1 MLLVILMILLTGC
14 ARELS
19 QKKGIMLSAIGK
31 EGSLQNPENAYQLL
45 DNTFLGVWSLSL
57 SRAKLATVFPNSQEY
72 YIEIQ
77 GEGYPLTVNEFNP
90 ALLEAALPDRF
101 STEEIRKGIVQPNTG
116 GYTGET
122 LPRAVLSIAAVVI
135 DKDIAANGTT
145 LYEIVAN
152 LFISMRNA
160 NVFVFTE
167 AGTFIRPSYLQ
178 SSENNYYTVDV
189 FISARNAAPDP
200 SINGALLYLKSLSQH
215 DSLLQY
221 IYPNTARLVNK
232 QVVIDP
238 PQSWRRLRDLGPEGK
253 LSLPTNVYNIIDNRS
268 LLGVWSISFNKT
280 RLPGQLK
287 SGPSWKLTIQGTEYP
302 FSQNT
307 FDGDLHEV
315 AIPDTV
321 TGNIE
326 EIRNS
331 RFETGGSNNGIQFA
345 DPILEAAVRIADGY
359 TGQAT
364 GSIYPED
371 VLGITILDVSGPS
384 ENPARADGDDPVYAL
399 RKKWRENPEVNR
411 RGEAMEWPHGPNNA
425 EEAKTRDVGG
435 LVSLEGIQYLT
446 NLVDLRFPNNQVND
460 LSPLQNLTNL
470 EILVFGDW
478 TGGNLVSDLTPLQ
491 NLSNL
496 LQLAFANNQVTTLT
510 PLQNLTS
517 LQVLDFGHNQVTSLT
532 PLQNLTN
539 LWSLVFSNNQVT
551 TLSPLQYLTNLQVLW
566 FSNNQ
571 VTSLTPLQ
579 NLTNLQSLNFAGN
592 QVTDLTPLQNL
603 TKLSFLYFSETA
615 VSDLAPLQNL
625 TNLED
630 LYSCDNL
637 VTNLTPLQNLTKL
650 RVLALRSNAITD
662 ILPLVNNSGLGAG
675 DYIGLQFN
683 NLNLAP
689 GSQNEQYINT
699 LLSRGCDVIAE
710 PQNPRF
716 LMGNTR
722 GESGTNAD
730 PVHEVLFTY
739 PFSIE
744 PYEVTFSDYDTY
756 CDATGKSKPGD
767 EGWGRDQRPVIN
779 VTWWDAIKYCNWM
792 SIQENYP
799 VAYDEITGSLLD
811 ATGNPTTD
819 ITKVKGYRLPT
830 EAEWEYAARGGYAD
844 ITNGVEANDY
854 IYAGS
859 NDLDEVGWYRDNSE
873 WKTHPVGQKKANERV
888 FFEDM
893 FWTEGLFDMSG
904 NVSEWCHDWW
914 GAYPSSMQ
922 TNPIGPG
929 SGSNRVYRGGSRG
942 GNSEVCR
949 VAFRDFMTPTHSNE
963 DVGFRLARTVY

>member
-1 MLLVILMILLTGC
+1 MRKKRFGFMLLVILMILLTGC

-425 EEAKTRDVGG
+425 EEATARDVGG

-460 LSPLQNLTNL
+460 L
-470 EILVFGDW
+470 
-478 TGGNLVSDLTPLQ
+478 
-491 NLSNL
+491 
-496 LQLAFANNQVTTLT
+496 
-510 PLQNLTS
+510 
-517 LQVLDFGHNQVTSLT
+517 
-532 PLQNLTN
+532 
-539 LWSLVFSNNQVT
+539 
-551 TLSPLQYLTNLQVLW
+551 
-566 FSNNQ
+566 
-571 VTSLTPLQ
+571 
-579 NLTNLQSLNFAGN
+579 
-592 QVTDLTPLQNL
+592 
-603 TKLSFLYFSETA
+603 
-615 VSDLAPLQNL
+615 
-625 TNLED
+625 
-630 LYSCDNL
+630 
-637 VTNLTPLQNLTKL
+637 
-650 RVLALRSNAITD
+650 
-662 ILPLVNNSGLGAG
+662 
-675 DYIGLQFN
+675 
-683 NLNLAP
+683 
-689 GSQNEQYINT
+689 
-699 LLSRGCDVIAE
+699 
-710 PQNPRF
+710 
-716 LMGNTR
+716 
-722 GESGTNAD
+722 
-730 PVHEVLFTY
+730 
-739 PFSIE
+739 
-744 PYEVTFSDYDTY
+744 
-756 CDATGKSKPGD
+756 
-767 EGWGRDQRPVIN
+767 
-779 VTWWDAIKYCNWM
+779 
-792 SIQENYP
+792 
-799 VAYDEITGSLLD
+799 
-811 ATGNPTTD
+811 
-819 ITKVKGYRLPT
+819 
-830 EAEWEYAARGGYAD
+830 
-844 ITNGVEANDY
+844 
-854 IYAGS
+854 
-859 NDLDEVGWYRDNSE
+859 
-873 WKTHPVGQKKANERV
+873 
-888 FFEDM
+888 
-893 FWTEGLFDMSG
+893 
-904 NVSEWCHDWW
+904 
-914 GAYPSSMQ
+914 
-922 TNPIGPG
+922 
-929 SGSNRVYRGGSRG
+929 
-942 GNSEVCR
+942 
-949 VAFRDFMTPTHSNE
+949 
-963 DVGFRLARTVY
+963 

>member
-1 MLLVILMILLTGC
+1 MRKKRFGFMLLVILMILLTGC

-287 SGPSWKLTIQGTEYP
+287 SGPSWKLTIQGTEYLFKENEFAP
-302 FSQNT
+302 EV
-307 FDGDLHEV
+307 HEV
-315 AIPDTV
+315 EIPDTV
-321 TGNIE
+321 TGKIE

-331 RFETGGSNNGIQFA
+331 RFEACNGQNEITAQASPTAGGDVRINAGSWGDNKSVMVNSGSEVTLESSAASGWTFEGWYAGTTLESQSAVYTIRADANKGYKAEFLDLTTSIQFT
-345 DPILEAAVRIADGY
+345 DPILEQAVRDADGY
-359 TGQAT
+359 TGRPT
-364 GSIYPED
+364 GPIFPSH
-371 VLGITILDVSGPS
+371 VSGITTLDVSGPS
-384 ENPARADGDDPVYAL
+384 GNPTREEGDDSKAY
-399 RKKWRENPEVNR
+399 R
-411 RGEAMEWPHGPNNA
+411 RGEIMEWPHGQNNA
-425 EEAKTRDVGG
+425 EEATTRDLGG

-446 NLVDLRFPNNQVND
+446 NLVDLRFPNNQVSD

-470 EILVFGDW
+470 EY
-478 TGGNLVSDLTPLQ
+478 
-491 NLSNL
+491 LSFN
-496 LQLAFANNQVTTLT
+496 
-510 PLQNLTS
+510 
-517 LQVLDFGHNQVTSLT
+517 
-532 PLQNLTN
+532 
-539 LWSLVFSNNQVT
+539 
-551 TLSPLQYLTNLQVLW
+551 
-566 FSNNQ
+566 NNQ
-571 VTSLTPLQ
+571 VTSLEPLRFLE
-579 NLTNLQSLNFAGN
+579 NL
-592 QVTDLTPLQNL
+592 D
-603 TKLSFLYFSETA
+603 Y
-615 VSDLAPLQNL
+615 
-625 TNLED
+625 
-630 LYSCDNL
+630 
-637 VTNLTPLQNLTKL
+637 L
-650 RVLALRSNAITD
+650 RV
-662 ILPLVNNSGLGAG
+662 
-675 DYIGLQFN
+675 
-683 NLNLAP
+683 
-689 GSQNEQYINT
+689 
-699 LLSRGCDVIAE
+699 
-710 PQNPRF
+710 
-716 LMGNTR
+716 
-722 GESGTNAD
+722 
-730 PVHEVLFTY
+730 
-739 PFSIE
+739 
-744 PYEVTFSDYDTY
+744 
-756 CDATGKSKPGD
+756 
-767 EGWGRDQRPVIN
+767 
-779 VTWWDAIKYCNWM
+779 
-792 SIQENYP
+792 
-799 VAYDEITGSLLD
+799 
-811 ATGNPTTD
+811 
-819 ITKVKGYRLPT
+819 
-830 EAEWEYAARGGYAD
+830 
-844 ITNGVEANDY
+844 
-854 IYAGS
+854 
-859 NDLDEVGWYRDNSE
+859 
-873 WKTHPVGQKKANERV
+873 
-888 FFEDM
+888 
-893 FWTEGLFDMSG
+893 
-904 NVSEWCHDWW
+904 
-914 GAYPSSMQ
+914 
-922 TNPIGPG
+922 
-929 SGSNRVYRGGSRG
+929 
-942 GNSEVCR
+942 
-949 VAFRDFMTPTHSNE
+949 
-963 DVGFRLARTVY
+963 